1 MEFCDECGSI
11 MLPTNIDG
19 VKVFKC
25 KCGAIKSFTDEKS
38 NSYKVKTKIEHSIR
52 EEVINMNQMMSWKEE
67 NLSSSIKNFKCPSCG
82 YDKAQL
88 ETRQT
93 RRADEGMTHFII
105 CLKCGKM
112 IKVRS

>member
-11 MLPTNIDG
+11 MLPTNIEG
-19 VKVFKC
+19 KKMFKC
-25 KCGAIKSFTDEKS
+25 KCGAIKPFSDEKS

-52 EEVINMNQMMSWKEE
+52 EEVTNTNELMNWKEE
-67 NLSSSIKNFKCPSCG
+67 NLKSSIKGFKCPKCG

-112 IKVRS
+112 IKIRS